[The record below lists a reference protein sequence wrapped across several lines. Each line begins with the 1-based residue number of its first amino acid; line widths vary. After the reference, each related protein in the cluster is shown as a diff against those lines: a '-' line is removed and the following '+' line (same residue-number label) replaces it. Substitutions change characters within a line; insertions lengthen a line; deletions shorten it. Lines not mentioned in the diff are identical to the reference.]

1 MSPKTPPSSSMLL
14 QTRVRLGTQ
23 MTEISCSML
32 LVCWSFLICPGTE
45 GMSARNDGAK
55 PMVRKENAIDHA
67 ESVGHLGIKTDQVE
81 LERVYTIYFLSRIV
95 AGILRNQLVTSL
107 TEM

>member
-1 MSPKTPPSSSMLL
+1 
-14 QTRVRLGTQ
+14 
-23 MTEISCSML
+23 
-32 LVCWSFLICPGTE
+32 
-45 GMSARNDGAK
+45 
-55 PMVRKENAIDHA
+55 MVRKENAIDHA

-95 AGILRNQLVTSL
+95 AGIIRNKLVTSL